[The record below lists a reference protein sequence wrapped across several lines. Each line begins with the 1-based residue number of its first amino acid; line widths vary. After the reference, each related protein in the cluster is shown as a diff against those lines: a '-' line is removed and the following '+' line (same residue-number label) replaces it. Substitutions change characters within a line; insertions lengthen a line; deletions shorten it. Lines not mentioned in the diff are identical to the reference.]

1 METSKEMSMESETQ
15 IEPTNWK
22 TPFFTIWSGQAL
34 SLLGSKIVQFALVW
48 WLTETTGSAT
58 VLATSTMV
66 ALIPEIVLGPFAG
79 AYVDRWNR
87 RTVMIVADGLIALA
101 SLWLASMFWLDAIQI
116 WHVYV
121 MMAMRAIGGSFHWP
135 AMQASTSLMVPKE
148 QLTRVAG
155 VNQTLY
161 GILNIV
167 GPPLGALLLE
177 LLPFHG
183 TMMVDVGTATLAILP
198 LFFVQIPQP
207 KRAPDANVRSIW
219 SDMRDGLQY
228 LLDWKGAITLI
239 GMALL
244 FKLALTPAFS
254 LTALLVSEHFEG
266 GAAQYS
272 LLESVAGIGIVAGGL
287 ILSAWGG
294 FERKILTNLMGLIG
308 IGISMAVVGFTPASM
323 FWLAVSAFFF
333 VGFLIPM
340 VDGPIMAIMQSAV
353 KPEIQGRVFTL
364 IGSLLSLSSPIGLA
378 LAGPLS
384 DWFGLQ
390 IWFVTA
396 GVLTSAVGVA
406 GLLIP
411 AVMQIEEN
419 ANSSQAGAESQTQ
432 AEIKEKLAPVT

>member
-1 METSKEMSMESETQ
+1 MHAEKSVTH
-15 IEPTNWK
+15 NWK
-22 TPFFTIWSGQAL
+22 VPFFTIWTGQAF

-48 WLTETTGSAT
+48 WLTEETGSAT
-58 VLATSTMV
+58 VLATSTLV
-66 ALIPEIVLGPFAG
+66 ALVPEILLGPFAG

-121 MMAMRAIGGSFHWP
+121 MMALRAIGGSFHWP

-177 LLPFHG
+177 LLPFHS

-207 KRAPDANVRSIW
+207 KRAPDANVQSIW
-219 SDMRDGLQY
+219 SDMLDGLRY
-228 LLDWKGAITLI
+228 LREWKGALILI

-254 LTALLVSEHFEG
+254 LVSLLVSDHFGG
-266 GAAQYS
+266 GAAQYG
-272 LLESVAGIGIVAGGL
+272 LVESVSGVGIVAGGL

-294 FERKILTNLMGLIG
+294 FDRKILTNLMGLIG
-308 IGISMAVVGFTPASM
+308 IGVSMAVVGFTPAGA
-323 FWLAVSAFFF
+323 FWLAVGAFFF

-353 KPEIQGRVFTL
+353 KPEYQGRVFTL

-384 DWFGLQ
+384 DVFGLQ

-406 GLLIP
+406 GLLVP

-419 ANSSQAGAESQTQ
+419 ANGGAETTEEQTL
-432 AEIKEKLAPVT
+432 AEVETLAPVA

>member
-1 METSKEMSMESETQ
+1 MDTKTSAVH
-15 IEPTNWK
+15 NWK
-22 TPFFTIWSGQAL
+22 IPFFTIWTGQAF

-66 ALIPEIVLGPFAG
+66 ALMPEILLGPFAG

-121 MMAMRAIGGSFHWP
+121 MMALRAIGGSFHWP

-155 VNQTLY
+155 INQTLY

-177 LLPFHG
+177 LLPFHE
-183 TMMVDVGTATLAILP
+183 TMMVDVGTAALAILP

-207 KRAPDANVRSIW
+207 KRAPDADVQSIW
-219 SDMRDGLQY
+219 SDMLDGLRY
-228 LLDWKGAITLI
+228 LREWKGAVILI
-239 GMALL
+239 SMALL

-254 LTALLVSEHFEG
+254 LISLLVSDHFGG

-272 LLESVAGIGIVAGGL
+272 LLESVSGVGIVTGGL

-294 FERKILTNLMGLIG
+294 FDRKILTNLIGLIG
-308 IGISMAVVGFTPASM
+308 VGVSMAVVGFAPANA
-323 FWLAVSAFFF
+323 FWLAVGAFFF
-333 VGFLIPM
+333 VGFLLPM

-353 KPEIQGRVFTL
+353 KPEYQGRVFML
-364 IGSLLSLSSPIGLA
+364 IGSLLSLSSPLGLA

-384 DWFGLQ
+384 DQLGLQ

-406 GLLIP
+406 GLLVP

-419 ANSSQAGAESQTQ
+419 ANGGQAEAESQAR
-432 AEIKEKLAPVT
+432 AEMEEELAPVA

>member
-1 METSKEMSMESETQ
+1 MDTKTSAVH
-15 IEPTNWK
+15 NWK
-22 TPFFTIWSGQAL
+22 IPFFTIWTGQAF

-66 ALIPEIVLGPFAG
+66 ALVPEILLGPFAG

-121 MMAMRAIGGSFHWP
+121 MMALRAIGGSFHWP

-155 VNQTLY
+155 INQTLY

-177 LLPFHG
+177 LLPFHE
-183 TMMVDVGTATLAILP
+183 TMMVDVGTAALAILP

-207 KRAPDANVRSIW
+207 KRAPDADVQSIW
-219 SDMRDGLQY
+219 SDMLDGLRY
-228 LLDWKGAITLI
+228 LREWKGAVILI
-239 GMALL
+239 SMALL

-254 LTALLVSEHFEG
+254 LISLLVSDHFGG

-272 LLESVAGIGIVAGGL
+272 LLESVSGVGIVTGGL

-294 FERKILTNLMGLIG
+294 FDRKILTNLIGLIG
-308 IGISMAVVGFTPASM
+308 VGVSMAVVGFAPANA
-323 FWLAVSAFFF
+323 FWLAVGAFFF
-333 VGFLIPM
+333 VGFLLPM

-353 KPEIQGRVFTL
+353 KPEYQGRVFML
-364 IGSLLSLSSPIGLA
+364 IGSLLSLSSPLGLA

-384 DWFGLQ
+384 DQLGLQ

-406 GLLIP
+406 GLLVP

-419 ANSSQAGAESQTQ
+419 ANGGQAEAESQAR
-432 AEIKEKLAPVT
+432 AEMEEELAPVA